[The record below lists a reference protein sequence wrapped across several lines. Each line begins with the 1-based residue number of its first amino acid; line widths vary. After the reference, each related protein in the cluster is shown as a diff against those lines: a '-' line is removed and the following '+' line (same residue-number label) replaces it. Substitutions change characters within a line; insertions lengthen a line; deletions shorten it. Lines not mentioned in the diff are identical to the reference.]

1 MVLLGVPVADRLL
14 APLAQAVHVG
24 GQELAAGKPA
34 LPMNLLSTFSSP
46 LFVTYMGAPAS
57 DLRADLQ
64 FSDEVDTVRTE
75 VLSRMSDDDRLT
87 DVRVFAN
94 VLYEAESDAGVDT
107 LRVEVGDYSRGTV
120 EFTDGGP
127 PGPGEIALSVLN
139 ADKYQVTTGDAL
151 TVRDGA
157 EPMTLAV
164 SGVYQ
169 DVTSGGHTAKM
180 HGEVTTGA
188 AGYVIYANAVQGAD
202 PAAVAAQYRE
212 RFPTASVI
220 PMRDYVQQ
228 TLSYVTSAFGNAA
241 ILSFV
246 LGLAVAALI
255 TGLFLKL
262 RLTRDRQKMG
272 VLSAIG
278 FGIGEIVGQVRG
290 KTVLA
295 VVVGTSLGVA
305 FSATAGES
313 IVGAFIAMAG
323 LGIADLT
330 FIPNAWFVYA
340 AYPLLLIVAG
350 YLGAVALTA
359 RLRKTDRSLW
369 LRG

>member
-1 MVLLGVPVADRLL
+1 
-14 APLAQAVHVG
+14 
-24 GQELAAGKPA
+24 
-34 LPMNLLSTFSSP
+34 
-46 LFVTYMGAPAS
+46 
-57 DLRADLQ
+57 
-64 FSDEVDTVRTE
+64 VD
-75 VLSRMSDDDRLT
+75 
-87 DVRVFAN
+87 A
-94 VLYEAESDAGVDT
+94 
-107 LRVEVGDYSRGTV
+107 
-120 EFTDGGP
+120 
-127 PGPGEIALSVLN
+127 
-139 ADKYQVTTGDAL
+139 
-151 TVRDGA
+151 
-157 EPMTLAV
+157 
-164 SGVYQ
+164 
-169 DVTSGGHTAKM
+169 H
-180 HGEVTTGA
+180 
-188 AGYVIYANAVQGAD
+188 
-202 PAAVAAQYRE
+202 
-212 RFPTASVI
+212 
-220 PMRDYVQQ
+220 
-228 TLSYVTSAFGNAA
+228 
-241 ILSFV
+241 
-246 LGLAVAALI
+246 LAVAALI

-359 RLRKTDRSLW
+359 RLRKADRSLW